1 MKKLWVFGDSYTA
14 EYYPVGEVFT
24 VSNYD
29 NYKAYRGGHL
39 PDVWPTI
46 LGKKLESEVKNL
58 AVGGSSNTN
67 IFLSFLDV
75 CEQFEENDRVI
86 IGWANNIR
94 FVAANFSDNILN
106 NILPCDNDFPSCL
119 ISKNTI
125 DEIFYNRTHPVWCK
139 EIYAWIKI
147 INLYCDLKKV
157 KVHHWTSDETIT
169 SDFNK
174 IDDEKY
180 ISVLDSND
188 RNLGLMERISEINY
202 KQTGT
207 HSRICDETN
216 SVIKD
221 GHFGEFGHI
230 AQADYFYNF
239 IKKIRTKKII

>member
-29 NYKAYRGGHL
+29 HYKAYRGGSL

-46 LGKKLESEVKNL
+46 LGRKLECEVENL
-58 AVGGSSNTN
+58 AVGGSANAN
-67 IFLSFLDV
+67 IFISFLDV
-75 CEQFEENDRVI
+75 CDQLKENDRVI
-86 IGWANNIR
+86 IGWANNKR

-106 NILPCDNDFPSCL
+106 NILPCDNDFPGCL
-119 ISKNTI
+119 ISKNAI
-125 DEIFYNRTHPVWCK
+125 DEIFYNRTHPVWHK

-157 KVHHWTSDETIT
+157 KVHHWTSDEDIT

-174 IDDEKY
+174 IDNEKY

-188 RNLGLMERISEINY
+188 RNLGLMERITEINY
-202 KQTGT
+202 EQTGT
-207 HSRICDETN
+207 HSQICHETN
-216 SVIKD
+216 FVVHD

-239 IKKIRTKKII
+239 IKKYEKC